1 MYRLSAADQK
11 FDWTTPKIL
20 VVLDIVTKLLFV
32 NITNPPVTKTK
43 ILWCRVCV
51 FFLFPIVYTG
61 TYTRVYYETNS

>member
-1 MYRLSAADQK
+1 
-11 FDWTTPKIL
+11 